1 VLLKNARKPRE
12 MFALL
17 LLSFIEGGCV
27 MSTELI
33 GAKMLAPY
41 FGTSLYVWSAV
52 LASTLMA
59 LALGY
64 FIGGLISSKS
74 NRIQH
79 LMLICIAGGLLIM
92 LMPFI
97 TKLSVGLFA
106 SYGLLLSIIA
116 SSIFILIPP
125 LLLMGCVS
133 PLIIAE
139 LSKYNPNAG
148 MVSGSIYALS
158 TVGGILFTFL
168 FGFVIIPL
176 FGLQKPLLLTG
187 LLISALPLIYFIQ
200 KKEKTIVIVFVVIAI
215 VSLAYVFK
223 KQSYAHKKVLLEQ
236 DGMLGKLSVVDFIDP
251 NNNEAFGRSLMV
263 NNITQTYLSAN
274 YNLYFDYHKAYV
286 DIVKT
291 YPQKSSIVQLGLGGG
306 TLTQTI
312 YSLGYTIIACEIDK
326 RIYSAAVNYF
336 NLDETIP
343 VIIDDARH
351 FINQLK
357 TTHEIIIFDLFK
369 GEEPAY
375 HVFTLESF
383 QTLRK
388 NISSNS
394 VILMNTSGYIEGSIG
409 KGNRALIN
417 TLIKAGYFVHVH
429 PQGNDIQDEN
439 QRNFLIIASLSS
451 SKLTEIE
458 SKVQLAPK
466 INIPLNEKSDILS
479 DDNPKGEM
487 LYAESV
493 KMWRKHMFYNQ
504 LLSY

>member
-1 VLLKNARKPRE
+1 
-12 MFALL
+12 
-17 LLSFIEGGCV
+17 

-64 FIGGLISSKS
+64 FIGGIISSKS
-74 NRIQH
+74 NRIMH
-79 LMLICIAGGLLIM
+79 LMLICIAGGLLM
-92 LMPFI
+92 MFMPII
-97 TKLSVGLFA
+97 TKLSVALFA
-106 SYGLLLSIIA
+106 SYGLLLSIVA

-125 LLLMGCVS
+125 LLLMGCLS

-168 FGFVIIPL
+168 FGFLIIPH

-187 LLISALPLIYFIQ
+187 LLISTLPLIYFIQ
-200 KKEKTIVIVFVVIAI
+200 KKEKTIVIVFVVLAIA
-215 VSLAYVFK
+215 SSAYVLK

-236 DGMLGKLSVVDFIDP
+236 DGMLGKLSVVDFIDAE
-251 NNNEAFGRSLMV
+251 NNTVLGRSLMV

-274 YNLYFDYHKAYV
+274 SDLYFDYHKAYI

-291 YPQKSSIVQLGLGGG
+291 YPQKSSVVQLGLGGG
-306 TLTQTI
+306 TLTNAI
-312 YSLGYTIIACEIDK
+312 HNLGYSIVACEIDK
-326 RIYSAAVNYF
+326 RIYSAAKNYF
-336 NLDETIP
+336 GLDETIP
-343 VIIDDARH
+343 IVIDDARH

-357 TTHEIIIFDLFK
+357 TIHDVVIFDLFK

-383 QTLRK
+383 QTLKK
-388 NISSNS
+388 NISANS
-394 VILMNTSGYIEGSIG
+394 VILMNTSGYIDASIG

-417 TLIKAGYFVHVH
+417 TLKEAGYFVHIH

-466 INIPLNEKSDILS
+466 INPPLDEDPAILT
-479 DDNPKGEM
+479 DDYPKGEL